1 MQPQQQTV
9 SSATSGSLAPHA
21 GVAPPVPTQ
30 TFHTFADTIPIQDEQ
45 EYRMIAEAIPQIVW
59 TARPD
64 GYNDYFN
71 ARWFEYTGLSHEDTY
86 NPTNQGWPDYDPT
99 HIQEDPSARSALHPE
114 DFATYMRRW
123 KEALE
128 TGKSYEIEYRFRRAL
143 DGEYRWHLGRAVPI
157 RDGNGHIIKWFGTCT
172 DIHDQ
177 KMAQERMRTINRDL
191 ERSVLERTHE
201 LEDLRERDQ
210 ANIQRLKEIIHN
222 LPMGAIALDEND
234 TVLHYNDRFLTIFN
248 LKASQEELLTGK
260 GVNLRKA
267 IKLNSLYPDTYMQRL
282 EEIIASHKSSMGDEI
297 QLTDGRVIARDHMP
311 IFDKGTYRG
320 FLLLYRD
327 ITQEKRIDAS
337 KSEFMSLASHQLRTP
352 LTTIRW
358 VLGRLERR
366 LKGHISPQDERLVQE
381 GKNATMRMADTIDTM
396 LGISRIEAGKVKLDI
411 AQVQV
416 CPLLEGLLL
425 EFKEEGKRRHQSLTL
440 ECDPHVQLQTDEK
453 LLREI
458 LSNLVSN
465 AVKYTPERGT
475 IRVTVTEDDE
485 HAHIVVTDTGLGI
498 PSHQQEK
505 IFTKFFRG
513 ENVIQHDTNGTG
525 LGLYLV
531 YLLSRILNGDITF
544 TSEENKGTSFTLTLP
559 RTFSA
564 TS

>member
-1 MQPQQQTV
+1 MHPQQQTV
-9 SSATSGSLAPHA
+9 SSATPGSLAPHA
-21 GVAPPVPTQ
+21 GVPPPVPTQ

-45 EYRMIAEAIPQIVW
+45 EYRLIAEAIPQIVW

-71 ARWFEYTGLSHEDTY
+71 ARCFEYTGLTPEDTY
-86 NPTNQGWPDYDPT
+86 DPVNQGWPDYDAAAVEKT
-99 HIQEDPSARSALHPE
+99 HSKSTVHP
-114 DFATYMRRW
+114 DDRAHYLRQW

-128 TGKSYEIEYRFRRAL
+128 TGRSYEIEYRFRRAS

-157 RDGNGHIIKWFGTCT
+157 RDGHGSIIKWFGTCT

-177 KMAQERMRTINRDL
+177 KMAQERMLDLNKQL
-191 ERSVLERTHE
+191 ERNVEERTRE
-201 LEDLRERDQ
+201 LQELREKDQ

-222 LPMGAIALDEND
+222 LPMGAIALDEKD
-234 TVLHYNDRFLTIFN
+234 TILHFNDRFLTIFN
-248 LKASQEELLTGK
+248 IKASQDALLRGS
-260 GVNLRKA
+260 GYELRKT
-267 IKLNSLYPDTYMQRL
+267 IKQNSLYPETYIQRL
-282 EEIIASHKSSMGDEI
+282 EEIIASRRSSVGDEI
-297 QLTDGRVIARDHMP
+297 HLQDGRVIARDHMP
-311 IFDKGTYRG
+311 IFDKGAYRG
-320 FLLLYRD
+320 YLLLYRD

-366 LKGHISPQDERLVQE
+366 LKGQIGPQDERLVRE
-381 GKNATMRMADTIDTM
+381 GKNATMRMAETIDTM

-411 AQVQV
+411 SQLQL
-416 CPLLEGLLL
+416 CPLLEGLVL
-425 EFKEEGKRRHQSLTL
+425 EFKEEEKRRHQTLTL
-440 ECDPHVQLQTDEK
+440 ECNPDILLETDEK

-465 AVKYTPERGT
+465 AVKYTPEHGA
-475 IRVTVTEDDE
+475 IRVIVREEQDDICI
-485 HAHIVVTDTGLGI
+485 AVSDTGLGI
-498 PSHQQEK
+498 PAHQHEK

-513 ENVIQHDTNGTG
+513 ENVLQHDTNGTG

-531 YLLSRILNGDITF
+531 YLLTRILHGDISF
-544 TSEENKGTSFTLTLP
+544 ASEEGKGT
-559 RTFSA
+559 TFSLRMPKQF
-564 TS
+564 TQRD